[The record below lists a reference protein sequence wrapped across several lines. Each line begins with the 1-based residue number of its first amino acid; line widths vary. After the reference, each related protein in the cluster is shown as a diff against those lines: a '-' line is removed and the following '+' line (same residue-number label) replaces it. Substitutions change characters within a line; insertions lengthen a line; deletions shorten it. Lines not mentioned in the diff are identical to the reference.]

1 MTGLISKS
9 GAMLL
14 ACGMM
19 VTFVAGCGEEG
30 SSSDPDQAIAVVGDR
45 EVTRGEVDLR
55 RSIEAVGGKDSLP
68 FYVVAAGMI
77 SEAYEQEL
85 AEKLGVLPTDRE
97 IAQFA
102 AKMDELDSSEVLQP
116 IRDLFDGDTLGY
128 LRHLVEPQAVAG
140 KLKRR
145 FLDILPETGDGRA
158 KMDRALELLRG
169 ETTPEIVAQSLLL
182 KVRRDTLL
190 KGEPASADVKAR
202 YGDRVTTNPVI
213 PLLDSLKPGQHL
225 RQVLEDMMSYQ
236 IIKVVE
242 RSGDQVIVEIIEA
255 PIYNY
260 AMWFREQAEGITVKI
275 KDEELARTLREK
287 LPNLW
292 WAGMI

>member
-1 MTGLISKS
+1 MREVFSKGL
-9 GAMLL
+9 AALL
-14 ACGMM
+14 ACGVMAA
-19 VTFVAGCGEEG
+19 VFVGCGEEG
-30 SSSDPDQAIAVVGDR
+30 NSSDPDQAIAIVGDR
-45 EVTRGEVDLR
+45 EVTRGEVELR

-97 IAQFA
+97 IAEFA
-102 AKMDELDSSEVLQP
+102 AKIDELGSDEVLQP
-116 IRDLFDGDTLGY
+116 LRDLFDGDTLGY
-128 LRHLVEPQAVAG
+128 LRHLVEPQAVAA

-145 FLDILPETGDGRA
+145 FLDILPETEDGRA

-182 KVRRDTLL
+182 EVHRDTLL
-190 KGEPASADVKAR
+190 KGGPATAEVKAR
-202 YGDRVTTNPVI
+202 YGDRVTTNPVV

-225 RQVLEDMMSYQ
+225 GQVLEDMVSYQ
-236 IIKVVE
+236 IIEVVE
-242 RSGDQVIVEIIEA
+242 RNGDQVIVDIIEA

-260 AMWFREQAEGITVKI
+260 AMWFREQASDITVTMV
-275 KDEELARTLREK
+275 DEELARTLREK